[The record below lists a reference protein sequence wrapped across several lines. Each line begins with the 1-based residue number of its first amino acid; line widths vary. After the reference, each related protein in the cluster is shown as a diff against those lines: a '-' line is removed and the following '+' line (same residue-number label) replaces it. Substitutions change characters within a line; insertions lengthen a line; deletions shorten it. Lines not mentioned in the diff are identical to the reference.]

1 MGVLY
6 CVAGICTV
14 CFCFSYIRYLFK
26 RLSLRSKLKSV
37 CQEKGY
43 QLQGT
48 HLFWFLG
55 GKNGKCCDCIIET
68 EKEVFAV
75 KLFGIPRRRRGLVF
89 TEKKEYFTRIIAGM
103 LLLIRES
110 FDGMARP
117 FPEYEFTFA
126 DKVITED
133 KKLRKILLINP
144 VPMELLYQKERGTE
158 TKLSHFPMENMPK
171 DNAKE
176 SILSPGDE
184 LYGLEVA
191 NLSWLVKELE
201 NNQ

>member
-1 MGVLY
+1 M
-6 CVAGICTV
+6 
-14 CFCFSYIRYLFK
+14 
-26 RLSLRSKLKSV
+26 
-37 CQEKGY
+37 
-43 QLQGT
+43 
-48 HLFWFLG
+48 
-55 GKNGKCCDCIIET
+55 
-68 EKEVFAV
+68 FAV
-75 KLFGIPRRRRGLVF
+75 KLFGIPRRRRVLVF

-117 FPEYEFTFA
+117 FPEYEFILP
-126 DKVITED
+126 DKVIAEE

-144 VPMELLYQKERGTE
+144 VPMELLYQKERGKE
-158 TKLSHFPMENMPK
+158 NKLSAFPMENVIK

-176 SILSPGDE
+176 SVLNPGDE

-201 NNQ
+201 K